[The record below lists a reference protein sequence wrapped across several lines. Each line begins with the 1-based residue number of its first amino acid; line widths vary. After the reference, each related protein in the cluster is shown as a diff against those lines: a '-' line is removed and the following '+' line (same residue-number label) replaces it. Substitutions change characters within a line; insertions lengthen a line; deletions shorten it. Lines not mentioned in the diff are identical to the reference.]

1 MAFASSL
8 SFDLRLRLDAAGSGG
23 GGMSSRVWKILAAV
37 IVAALSSG
45 GAKAQDI
52 TMQGIARSISAHYYV
67 RTVCPSFFKV
77 DIPMASKIAAD
88 TLDLGLQMYDP
99 AAFRAA
105 VAAEVPRRGKEV
117 SATGAQPW
125 CTYQRTVMS
134 SVGLG
139 FLFK

>member
-1 MAFASSL
+1 MLAIHADPRFADMA
-8 SFDLRLRLDAAGSGG
+8 RY
-23 GGMSSRVWKILAAV
+23 MSSRVWKI
-37 IVAALSSG
+37 IVALIFTALSN

-77 DIPMASKIAAD
+77 DVPMASKIAAD